1 MKILMINVV
10 CGIRSTGRICADLAT
25 SLEKEGHEVKIA
37 YGREYVPEQYRKY
50 AVRIGSDMD
59 VKFHGLKARL
69 SDADGLGSKLA
80 TRRFLKW
87 VDEFNPDIIHLHN
100 LHGYY
105 INVPLLFN
113 YINTR
118 NKRIIWTFHDMWPFT
133 GHSGTCDMY
142 NCEKWKLGCGNCPAY
157 RSYPASIVD
166 RSATNYFWKKKL
178 LTKVKDLTIVTPSNW
193 LAGLVKQSYL
203 GDKKVV
209 TIHNGINLHLFKP
222 LENDFKRV
230 YGIEGK
236 IILMARQQGRNENKD
251 LSVYYEL
258 AKKVDSRFKLVLV
271 GLEKDQIKDLPYT
284 ILGIERTNSLKEL
297 TEICKAADVFVDL
310 AYADSKQNLDLFI
323 CSYKKIC
330 IRFRPEG
337 NSNYSDKT
345 NIKWFNNGDI
355 DAVVEYLEKE
365 YLAECEND
373 KLNIV
378 DEISSLEKEGIK
390 SMGGNIDGYFAT
402 RHKYDFTGKNVIIGV
417 SAFWGKRKGLSTFVQ
432 LDRELSDDYM
442 IVIVGLEKD
451 NRIAFSNRVLVIPR
465 TDSQEELRRLYAAA
479 DAFVNPTV
487 QDNFPT
493 VNLEASACNTPV
505 ITYDVGGS
513 PENSYTPSCVIK
525 KGDYSS
531 LKKIIEEKT
540 YEGALCITDRD
551 DLGEAHMSNAYQKL
565 YGI

>member
-1 MKILMINVV
+1 MINVV

-80 TRRFLKW
+80 TRSFLKW

-310 AYADSKQNLDLFI
+310 AYAGSKQNLDLFI

-402 RHKYDFTGKNVIIGV
+402 RHKYDFTGKNAIIGV